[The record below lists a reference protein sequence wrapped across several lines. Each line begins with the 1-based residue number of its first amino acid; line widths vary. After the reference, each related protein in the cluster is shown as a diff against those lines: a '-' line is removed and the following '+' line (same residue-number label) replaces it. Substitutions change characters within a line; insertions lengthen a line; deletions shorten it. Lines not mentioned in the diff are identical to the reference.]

1 MKSNFDFILVCGA
14 ILLEASVYWNELYYF
29 CLDDINL
36 ENFVQELV
44 DALWKIHGDVKT
56 NSNDDVSVQGI
67 VLEGISYLLFNSAL
81 CQPFEKYINRWLI
94 SKQFMA
100 FWSVSE
106 LNVALA
112 VVNNFDIKQKM
123 IWNICFIIY
132 SQY

>member
-14 ILLEASVYWNELYYF
+14 ILLEASVYWSELYYF

-81 CQPFEKYINRWLI
+81 CQPFEK
-94 SKQFMA
+94 
-100 FWSVSE
+100 
-106 LNVALA
+106 
-112 VVNNFDIKQKM
+112 
-123 IWNICFIIY
+123 
-132 SQY
+132 